1 MLTIAVRAARKAG
14 NVIAKHYETPDSV
27 ETSQKGSNDFV
38 TNVDKA
44 AEAMIIETIRK
55 SYPQHTIITEESGE
69 HVGVGC
75 IAFSPL
81 AGGQLT
87 DRYLNGIPADSRAAS
102 DSRFLNPDQLTEETL
117 KKVRM
122 LNAIAERRGQ
132 KLSQMALAWVLRSS
146 AVTSVLI
153 GASKTA
159 QIEDAVGMLANR
171 HFSTEELG
179 EIEAI
184 LNRSN

>member
-1 MLTIAVRAARKAG
+1 
-14 NVIAKHYETPDSV
+14 
-27 ETSQKGSNDFV
+27 
-38 TNVDKA
+38 
-44 AEAMIIETIRK
+44 
-55 SYPQHTIITEESGE
+55 
-69 HVGVGC
+69 
-75 IAFSPL
+75 
-81 AGGQLT
+81 
-87 DRYLNGIPADSRAAS
+87 
-102 DSRFLNPDQLTEETL
+102 
-117 KKVRM
+117 M